1 MIAAAC
7 VCWGMGRVEFT
18 LSLPFHSTKS
28 HVPAPHQ
35 RILSLLSKD
44 VWIAKSFLNQNIC
57 AGPSDIS
64 KKFPI
69 INHTFA
75 SHLDSLRTGVY
86 SAVQALRTGVQCTVA
101 CSTTSVSW

>member
-1 MIAAAC
+1 M
-7 VCWGMGRVEFT
+7 
-18 LSLPFHSTKS
+18 SQ
-28 HVPAPHQ
+28 APHQ
-35 RILSLLSKD
+35 RILSILSKD

-86 SAVQALRTGVQCTVA
+86 SAVQALRTVYSVQWPVVQLQLVGSRHTGNIREVL
-101 CSTTSVSW
+101 

>member
-1 MIAAAC
+1 MSVGEWDEWNLHLAYHSIPQ
-7 VCWGMGRVEFT
+7 
-18 LSLPFHSTKS
+18 SLMSQ
-28 HVPAPHQ
+28 APHQ